1 MHHIAECGGAAKWR
15 ERPIADTS
23 AKASH
28 LRNDRANL
36 WIAVHQEEIVSRIVA
51 RRTVLTTACSIAIV
65 ALANAD
71 SSRPWRI
78 GLVTSGSGERI
89 IGWFRE
95 AFRSMGYRE
104 GRDLIIDLREAK
116 GHYSLLPGLVSELI
130 ALKPDVIIAEA
141 TPAIAAAQRATSTIP
156 IVMSPAT
163 DPVGSG
169 FVKSFTRP
177 GGNITGTANMF
188 ADLTAKT
195 LDIIRLLF
203 PKVQKI
209 GILTSNNPVHPAMAQ
224 TATKAAEALGI
235 SVQRFIAP
243 DPEDLEKA
251 FIDMKAADCE
261 VVYVLADPP
270 RDALPS
276 IALKYR
282 LPTVYQIDTYP
293 DRGGLMAYGP
303 DLKAL
308 FRLAANYVDRILKGA
323 KPADLPVEQPTKFA
337 FVINLRT
344 AKALGL
350 TVPEQVLLMADRVID

>member
-1 MHHIAECGGAAKWR
+1 
-15 ERPIADTS
+15 
-23 AKASH
+23 
-28 LRNDRANL
+28 
-36 WIAVHQEEIVSRIVA
+36 
-51 RRTVLTTACSIAIV
+51 
-65 ALANAD
+65 
-71 SSRPWRI
+71 
-78 GLVTSGSGERI
+78 
-89 IGWFRE
+89 
-95 AFRSMGYRE
+95 
-104 GRDLIIDLREAK
+104 
-116 GHYSLLPGLVSELI
+116 
-130 ALKPDVIIAEA
+130 
-141 TPAIAAAQRATSTIP
+141 
-156 IVMSPAT
+156 
-163 DPVGSG
+163 
-169 FVKSFTRP
+169 
-177 GGNITGTANMF
+177 MF